1 MGLLDEWTRRA
12 TQHRDGKVEFLGE
25 YNGGIDD
32 LLKRD
37 LIIEFA
43 ARPDIRRAYLAN
55 VAFPPENTPC
65 PALCLVSR
73 RPDDK
78 SIVIHIGDIVRRR
91 LGKDAVLDVLFLNA
105 ARESEVASTC
115 RPFYSSAL

>member
-12 TQHRDGKVEFLGE
+12 MQRREGKVEFAGE
-25 YNGGIDD
+25 QSGAIDD

-43 ARPDIRRAYLAN
+43 ARPDIRRAYLAGVVFQPQN
-55 VAFPPENTPC
+55 ESAD
-65 PALCLVSR
+65 ALCLVSR

-78 SIVIHIGDIVRRR
+78 SLVVRIGDIVRRR
-91 LGKDAVLDVLFLNA
+91 LGRDAILDVLFLNA
-105 ARESEVASTC
+105 EEEAEVAKRC
-115 RPFYSSAL
+115 RPFFSSSL